1 MKRVFILASLL
12 LATQSSSFA
21 QKSTEPLDF
30 RGIEWDTHYSA
41 VRGMQKTG
49 SKNEK
54 INHKKQNEDMTLG
67 PCELKDLRYEGY
79 SGRIYKVIMR
89 LSECPTTKVF
99 NMFKQKY
106 GECARLKI
114 PMEHYICTWDWK
126 RVKLEYAI
134 DIDNA
139 YTKLHIHTKS
149 QRTNTKD
156 VKERSRQ
163 KRPLLILIEIAT
175 SISSCRRHH
184 AWKVLALCIGQN

>member
-1 MKRVFILASLL
+1 MKIVIILASLL

-54 INHKKQNEDMTLG
+54 IEVFKKQNEDMTLG
-67 PCELKDLRYEGY
+67 PCELKDLHYEGY
-79 SGRIYKVIMR
+79 SGRIYKVLLR

-106 GECARLKI
+106 GECTKVEDSLDNF
-114 PMEHYICTWDWK
+114 ICTWDWK

-134 DIDNA
+134 DMENS
-139 YTKLHIHTKS
+139 YTEITYTYKLTENEYK
-149 QRTNTKD
+149 RYLKEKEAGKKD
-156 VKERSRQ
+156 
-163 KRPLLILIEIAT
+163 PY
-175 SISSCRRHH
+175 
-184 AWKVLALCIGQN
+184 